1 MVKDN
6 LKENIS
12 IKTSLH
18 SNKPNYIFRGSH
30 ACETQ
35 HLMYPFSV
43 RTIPPL
49 ELCEEPLRAMEFP
62 LPFSPPLHS
71 LPTLT
76 LQPIQ
81 LWLEK
86 PLGFQSLQS
95 FDHNE
100 FQSLP
105 PPTLCSHLYLTSYKE
120 ESAEW
125 RDKERKAVIDRNVQR
140 ENHTQKIKPG
150 KNAVWKHNIK
160 SKSHGNKNILWI
172 LKERNVLNM

>member
-1 MVKDN
+1 MVKHN
-6 LKENIS
+6 SKENIS
-12 IKTSLH
+12 IKTSPH
-18 SNKPNYIFRGSH
+18 SNKPNYIFWGSH

-35 HLMYPFSV
+35 HLMYPFSG
-43 RTIPPL
+43 RAIPPL
-49 ELCEEPLRAMEFP
+49 ELGGEPLRVLHWRWSSRSP
-62 LPFSPPLHS
+62 LSPPLHS

-105 PPTLCSHLYLTSYKE
+105 SPTLCSHLYLTSYKE
-120 ESAEW
+120 ASADW
-125 RDKERKAVIDRNVQR
+125 RDKERKAVVIDRNVQW
-140 ENHTQKIKPG
+140 ENQTQKIQPDR
-150 KNAVWKHNIK
+150 NMLCECRVLK
-160 SKSHGNKNILWI
+160 SQ
-172 LKERNVLNM
+172 